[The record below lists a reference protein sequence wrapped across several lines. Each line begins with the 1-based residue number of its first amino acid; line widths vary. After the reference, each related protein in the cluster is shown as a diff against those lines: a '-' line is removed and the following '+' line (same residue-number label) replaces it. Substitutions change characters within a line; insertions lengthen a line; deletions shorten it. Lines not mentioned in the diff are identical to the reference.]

1 MYIYMEGE
9 PMKEK
14 KTRSILKK
22 LERYLLSKRKVAPP
36 AGCFS
41 VYVGPE
47 KKRFVIKTEF
57 ANHQLFRILLEDA
70 ELEYGFTN
78 KGPLLLPCEVDFFVK
93 VLAEMDCDG
102 TNGEDSDDQ
111 YDQPCG
117 FSYGSCSPFNSTRH
131 LGKSGLA
138 QGCGSYHLRTP
149 PPRFVK
155 INHF

>member
-1 MYIYMEGE
+1 MEGE
-9 PMKEK
+9 PIKEK

-22 LERYLLSKRKVAPP
+22 LERCLSNRKVAP

-47 KKRFVIKTEF
+47 KKRFVIKTEL
-57 ANHQLFRILLEDA
+57 ANHHLFRFLLEDA

-78 KGPLLLPCEVDFFVK
+78 KGPLLLPCEVDVFVK
-93 VLAEMDCDG
+93 VLAEMECDVSN
-102 TNGEDSDDQ
+102 NGQDYDDQ
-111 YDQPCG
+111 CDQPCG
-117 FSYGSCSPFNSTRH
+117 FSYGSSCSPFNPTRR

-138 QGCGSYHLRTP
+138 QGCGSYPLRTP

-155 INHF
+155 INYF